1 MSVWSRRASRQMAQ
15 TSSSV
20 RFPHSLQKRTRS
32 FTSSIAADSAS
43 ASSRGRCSRW
53 NASRC
58 AVRVPTPGSRESCA
72 TRLSTA
78 GEITRPLCLGRR
90 LEPCQYRPVD
100 VAELDGI
107 PLFAGLGSS
116 TREQVARLSDEVDV
130 PAGKELAHQGN
141 FAHEFFVILDG
152 RAEVTQDGRI
162 VRQLGPGDFFGEI
175 GVLESE
181 RRTATVTA
189 STPMRLAVL
198 FAPSF
203 RQIEATMPEVAREVR
218 GAIRERLGPSGQSA
232 T

>member
-1 MSVWSRRASRQMAQ
+1 
-15 TSSSV
+15 
-20 RFPHSLQKRTRS
+20 
-32 FTSSIAADSAS
+32 
-43 ASSRGRCSRW
+43 
-53 NASRC
+53 
-58 AVRVPTPGSRESCA
+58 
-72 TRLSTA
+72 
-78 GEITRPLCLGRR
+78 
-90 LEPCQYRPVD
+90 VD
-100 VAELDGI
+100 AAELAGI

-116 TREQVARLSDEVDV
+116 TREQVARLSDELDV

-152 RAEVTQDGRI
+152 RAEVTQDGRL
-162 VRQLGPGDFFGEI
+162 VRELGPGDFFGEI

-189 STPMRLAVL
+189 ATPMRLAVL

-218 GAIRERLGPSGQSA
+218 AAIRDRLAASGQSS